1 MRGGLN
7 GAGQPVYPALV
18 IDAELDMDGSIP
30 ATAIGGGW
38 NYLMPELTSFLSV
51 DETMNI
57 TEIHVQL

>member
-1 MRGGLN
+1 M
-7 GAGQPVYPALV
+7 V
-18 IDAELDMDGSIP
+18 IDAELGRRGHGSIP

-57 TEIHVQL
+57 TEIHIQL

>member
-1 MRGGLN
+1 
-7 GAGQPVYPALV
+7 V